1 VRVDRV
7 LIAASNLHVGG
18 GVQAA
23 ASFIDELHLLRG
35 REAAPWLAHV
45 DVEVSSLVWGSLGEA
60 TREDLPITVVDT
72 RPYGLANWRPRRRSH
87 DVSFT
92 VFGPEWR
99 LPRARRRIVGY
110 ADVRSL
116 YRSHPAEGLSRRR
129 RMWWSARGVASRM
142 MMRRVDVIV
151 VETPALAAR
160 LAAKG
165 VVPRDR
171 VDVVSNSFSRV
182 FDHPDQWQPVPT
194 PDPEPGTIT
203 LAYVARGYP
212 HKNLGFLPALAA
224 AAAGRGVA
232 VRFLLTLSDAEWASA
247 SPALRA
253 CSTNVGTIPIQAVPS
268 IYAAADAAIFPSLL
282 EGFSAMPLEAM
293 KQGLVVFASRR
304 DFVSSVCRDAPAYI
318 DPEDPV
324 DAARTVIRV
333 LGDPEEVRLHVKR
346 GHEVVADLPTAADRA
361 ARYVEIIDSLV
372 RES

>member
-1 VRVDRV
+1 M
-7 LIAASNLHVGG
+7 
-18 GVQAA
+18 
-23 ASFIDELHLLRG
+23 
-35 REAAPWLAHV
+35 
-45 DVEVSSLVWGSLGEA
+45 
-60 TREDLPITVVDT
+60 TVVDI
-72 RPYGLANWRPRRRSH
+72 RPYRLVNWRPRRLSH

-116 YRSHPAEGLSRRR
+116 YGSHPAEGLSAGRRL
-129 RMWWSARGVASRM
+129 WWSARGVASRA

-160 LAAKG
+160 LEAMRVQA
-165 VVPRDR
+165 RDR
-171 VDVVSNSFSRV
+171 IDVVSNSFSRV
-182 FDHPDQWQPVPT
+182 FDHPDQWQHVPT
-194 PDPEPGTIT
+194 PTPAPGTIT

-224 AAAGRGVA
+224 AAAERGRS
-232 VRFLLTLSDAEWASA
+232 VRFLLTLSDAEWAAA
-247 SPALRA
+247 SPELRA

-293 KQGLVVFASRR
+293 KQGLVVFASQR

-333 LGDPEEVRLHVKR
+333 LGDPEEMKLHVKR
-346 GHEVVADLPTAADRA
+346 GRAVLEDLPSAADRA

>member
-1 VRVDRV
+1 VVPRV
-7 LIAASNLHVGG
+7 LIDASNLHVGG

-35 REAAPWLAHV
+35 RGAASWLACA
-45 DVEVSSLVWGSLGEA
+45 DVVVSSEVWASLGEE
-60 TREDLPITVVDT
+60 TRGSLPMTVGDT
-72 RPYGLANWRPRRRSH
+72 RPYRPGNWRPRRRSH

-116 YRSHPAEGLSRRR
+116 YGSHPAERLSRRR
-129 RMWWSARGVASRM
+129 RLWWSARGVASRA

-160 LAAKG
+160 LEARG
-165 VVPRDR
+165 VRARDR
-171 VDVVSNSFSRV
+171 IAVVSNSFSRV
-182 FDHPDQWQPVPT
+182 FDHPDEWQSVPT
-194 PDPEPGTIT
+194 PVPDPGIIT
-203 LAYVARGYP
+203 LAYIAPGYP
-212 HKNLGFLPALAA
+212 HKNLGFLPALASA
-224 AAAGRGVA
+224 AAERGVS
-232 VRFLLTLSDAEWASA
+232 VRYLLTLSDDEWDTA
-247 SPALRA
+247 SPELRA
-253 CSTNVGTIPIQAVPS
+253 CSTNVGTIPIQGVPS

-304 DFVSSVCRDAPAYI
+304 DFVRSVCRDAPAYI

-333 LGDPEEVRLHVKR
+333 LGNPEEIRLHVTL
-346 GHEVVADLPTAADRA
+346 GHAIIADLPTAADRA